1 MINILSHKWDLWDFS
16 GGPAVKT
23 LPANEGGKCSI
34 PSQGA
39 TLGPCGFSRAAAGF

>member
-39 TLGPCGFSRAAAGF
+39 KIPHASLPKNQSIK